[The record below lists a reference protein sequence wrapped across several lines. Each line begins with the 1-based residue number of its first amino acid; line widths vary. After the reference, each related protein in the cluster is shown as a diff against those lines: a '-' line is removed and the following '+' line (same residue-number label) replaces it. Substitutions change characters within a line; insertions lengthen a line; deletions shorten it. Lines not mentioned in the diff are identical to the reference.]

1 MILFIAGFGINLY
14 RLQMIQLR
22 LVKQL
27 AQNISCGDTALSFRS
42 KYRNAQLEE
51 LTDELR
57 EAMRMY
63 KKRTMEANEIESWQK
78 LIRVMGHEIM
88 NSITPIISLSETLS
102 TREVEYSQMQKG
114 MQVIHKRSKGLLE
127 FVENYRRITRIPAPI
142 KEKVCL
148 ADLFNCIAELIP
160 NDYISFAQ
168 PAPQISIKIDRNQ
181 IEQVLINIIKN
192 AIEACEYIDSP
203 KIQIESFV
211 SNSGTVS
218 ILVSDNGPGILPD
231 VMDKIFIPFFTTKE
245 HGSGIG
251 LSLCKQIMH
260 LHGGNI
266 VASSIPN
273 KGSIFTITFE
283 ENGGTLVEDIIGEYA
298 FSGCTNVAQI
308 TNFPTTLTSIGR
320 YTFSG
325 CTKLTNDF
333 VSAHLT
339 DSIEIIYEGAY
350 SDCTALTKVVVPNS
364 VKHLDKGVF
373 AGCTA
378 LTEITVPFVGMG
390 YELNKLDNTVSNELN
405 TTTLFGYIFTTNDIT
420 DNTDI
425 LPRSLKTVT
434 ITSDFDIID
443 KAFINCA
450 NLTKVFIP
458 ATVKNIGVEAFRNC
472 RALNTFNVPT
482 SLEHMGASAFEKC
495 EKITSFPLPE
505 TVTELSESVFSSCS
519 ALKELDITHVTYIGK
534 FALFNCKNLTVVI
547 SGENPNYEVVD
558 SVLYSKGQ
566 EQLIRY
572 PSSLKNKTF
581 TVPAAVK
588 VICEGSF
595 QACTSLKELIL
606 PNRDGVLDFKISM
619 ICHEIASPSLS
630 GSVAR

>member
-1 MILFIAGFGINLY
+1 MKRYSTTVITHICAIIIFSATAFFAFSNSMPFTGILMILFIAGFGINLY

-114 MQVIHKRSKGLLE
+114 MQVIHNRSKGLLE
-127 FVENYRRITRIPAPI
+127 FVKNYRRITRIPTPI

-266 VASSIPN
+266 VASSILN
-273 KGSIFTITFE
+273 KGSIFTLTF
-283 ENGGTLVEDIIGEYA
+283 D
-298 FSGCTNVAQI
+298 
-308 TNFPTTLTSIGR
+308 
-320 YTFSG
+320 
-325 CTKLTNDF
+325 
-333 VSAHLT
+333 
-339 DSIEIIYEGAY
+339 
-350 SDCTALTKVVVPNS
+350 
-364 VKHLDKGVF
+364 
-373 AGCTA
+373 
-378 LTEITVPFVGMG
+378 
-390 YELNKLDNTVSNELN
+390 
-405 TTTLFGYIFTTNDIT
+405 
-420 DNTDI
+420 
-425 LPRSLKTVT
+425 
-434 ITSDFDIID
+434 
-443 KAFINCA
+443 
-450 NLTKVFIP
+450 
-458 ATVKNIGVEAFRNC
+458 
-472 RALNTFNVPT
+472 
-482 SLEHMGASAFEKC
+482 
-495 EKITSFPLPE
+495 
-505 TVTELSESVFSSCS
+505 
-519 ALKELDITHVTYIGK
+519 
-534 FALFNCKNLTVVI
+534 
-547 SGENPNYEVVD
+547 
-558 SVLYSKGQ
+558 
-566 EQLIRY
+566 
-572 PSSLKNKTF
+572 
-581 TVPAAVK
+581 
-588 VICEGSF
+588 
-595 QACTSLKELIL
+595 
-606 PNRDGVLDFKISM
+606 
-619 ICHEIASPSLS
+619 
-630 GSVAR
+630 